1 MKTIILPLLAL
12 SGALAL
18 AAPAAAKDT
27 SEVARDR
34 TTLQLKIELPPTVDL
49 FYERDVA
56 ESLSQRIAET
66 FMRRGYE
73 GVVDDVFYSDDV
85 KTDRPVL
92 ALNLIRWERNAAG
105 FVDCTFT
112 AEIRQADGSVQRLG
126 IFTGSDVSMGARI
139 WDLRDAFEGA
149 ARNAADQLWSTLV
162 KRDLL
167 PAVVA

>member
-18 AAPAAAKDT
+18 AAPATAKDIP
-27 SEVARDR
+27 EVARDR
-34 TTLQLKIELPPTVDL
+34 TTLQLKIELPPDIDL

>member
-12 SGALAL
+12 SGALAF
-18 AAPAAAKDT
+18 AGPVAAKE
-27 SEVARDR
+27 SAEPVLEKA
-34 TTLQLKIELPPTVDL
+34 TLQLKIELPPSADL

-56 ESLSQRIAET
+56 ESLAQRVRET
-66 FMRRGYE
+66 FMRRGYD
-73 GVVDDVFYSDDV
+73 GRVDDVFYSDDV
-85 KTDRPVL
+85 KGDRPVL
-92 ALNLIRWERNAAG
+92 ALNLIRWQRNRAG

-112 AEIRQADGSVQRLG
+112 AEIRRTDGSVERLG
-126 IFTGSDVSMGARI
+126 IFTGSDISFGPRV

-167 PAVVA
+167 PAVAA